1 MAQGQTARIV
11 VEGHGNRKRLTTGGH
26 CGRSGKA
33 ARDEASWPRCYKRT
47 QEDGQEVERN
57 GTDSYNEVIFGRRRS
72 DSVVVD
78 WANKVLFVLEFKRTS
93 DQRRDYRERGGSRAR
108 TQHDILIKSL
118 ERVAKDAEGENGVWK
133 IRLIIF
139 VGGTCG
145 SVNVKS

>member
-1 MAQGQTARIV
+1 LRKDT
-11 VEGHGNRKRLTTGGH
+11 GNGSVGNVLP
-26 CGRSGKA
+26 CIA
-33 ARDEASWPRCYKRT
+33 DEAGRLLEMRKAG
-47 QEDGQEVERN
+47 EDATKEHNDNGEQDYDREVERE
-57 GTDSYNEVIFGRRRS
+57 GTDPYDEVIFGRRRP

-78 WANKVLFVLEFKRTS
+78 WANKVLFVLEFERIS
-93 DQRRDYRERGGSRAR
+93 DQRRDYKERGESRTRAQR
-108 TQHDILIKSL
+108 DILIKSL

>member
-1 MAQGQTARIV
+1 M
-11 VEGHGNRKRLTTGGH
+11 RKAG
-26 CGRSGKA
+26 
-33 ARDEASWPRCYKRT
+33 
-47 QEDGQEVERN
+47 EDATKEHNDNGEQDYDREVERE
-57 GTDSYNEVIFGRRRS
+57 GTDPYDEVIFGRRRP

-78 WANKVLFVLEFKRTS
+78 WANKVLFVLEFDRIS
-93 DQRRDYRERGGSRAR
+93 DQRRDYKERGESRTRAQR
-108 TQHDILIKSL
+108 DILIKSL